1 MRGPAPTAMTTTKP
15 LTADDL
21 LRLASEGVRGE
32 LIRGELHETMSVG
45 GRHGE
50 IAAMLISE
58 LVAHVRPRRLGRVA
72 GTDAGILLER
82 DPDTVREPDIAFISA
97 ERLPL
102 DVTVSVYYDVVPD
115 LVVEIISPNDGQRA
129 AHDRARMWLSY
140 GVGVVWLIDPEARTV
155 AVHRPGSP
163 GVTLS
168 ESDTLEGGPALPGFT
183 CSVRNIFSL

>member
-1 MRGPAPTAMTTTKP
+1 MTTTKRKP

-32 LIRGELHETMSVG
+32 LIRGELHETTSVG

-58 LVAHVRPRRLGRVA
+58 LVAHIRPRRLGRVA

-82 DPDTVREPDIAFISA
+82 DPDTVRESDIAFISA
-97 ERLPL
+97 EKLPL
-102 DVTVSVYYDVVPD
+102 DVTVGGYYDVVPD
-115 LVVEIISPNDGQRA
+115 LAVEIVSPNDGPRA

-140 GVGVVWLIDPEARTV
+140 GVPVVWLIDPEARTV

-163 GVTLS
+163 GVTLN
-168 ESDTLEGGPALPGFT
+168 EGDTLEGGPALPGFR
-183 CSVRNIFSL
+183 CPVRDIFSL

>member
-1 MRGPAPTAMTTTKP
+1 MRGPAPTAMTTTNP
-15 LTADDL
+15 LAADDL
-21 LRLASEGVRGE
+21 LRLASKDVRGE
-32 LIRGELHETMSVG
+32 LIQGELCETASVG

-82 DPDTVREPDIAFISA
+82 EPDTVREPDIAFISA
-97 ERLPL
+97 ETLPL
-102 DVTVSVYYDVVPD
+102 DVTVSSYYDVVPD
-115 LVVEIISPNDGQRA
+115 LVVEIISPNDGPRA

-155 AVHRPGSP
+155 AVHRPDSP
-163 GVTLS
+163 GVTLGQ
-168 ESDTLEGGPALPGFT
+168 SDTLEGGPALPDFT
-183 CSVRNIFSL
+183 CPVRNIFSL